1 MLLSCLMI
9 TSSYEQLK
17 KCYIEE
23 NYNPITKRDKNYNKR
38 NKNISYILFYGALS
52 FLIMELIL
60 FYYAILIAKNCSRNS
75 DEFIIN
81 IIFSIIFTTPYVFF
95 SLLSNPCVK
104 ELFTKK

>member
-1 MLLSCLMI
+1 MI

-23 NYNPITKRDKNYNKR
+23 NYNPITKRDKR
-38 NKNISYILFYGALS
+38 DKNISYILFYGALS

-60 FYYAILIAKNCSRNS
+60 FYYAILIAKSCSRNS

-81 IIFSIIFTTPYVFF
+81 IILSIIFTTPYVFF